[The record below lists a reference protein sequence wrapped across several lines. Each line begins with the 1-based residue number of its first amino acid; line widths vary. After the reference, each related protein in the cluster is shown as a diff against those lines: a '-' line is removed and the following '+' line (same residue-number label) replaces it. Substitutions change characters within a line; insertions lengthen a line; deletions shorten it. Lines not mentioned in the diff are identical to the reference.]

1 MAKHSKYNKSS
12 NIKDVYV
19 NDFDDYGFDIKN
31 VRRNKKKK
39 VNKFKKDEY
48 AFYHDDH
55 MT

>member
-39 VNKFKKDEY
+39 VSKFKKDEY